1 MASSLAKPNSHHRQT
16 PQSNSASSSVITVQR
31 AASVSPRN
39 GVRPNVSTLRSQS
52 PNEYNLAPAKLSV
65 RNLSPD
71 ARKRS
76 SAIFNRPDSG
86 QGVRE
91 GVGNLNRWSQSTTSS
106 KSSATHNRRGIFSKR
121 LSGSFPSFGGLSSPQ
136 TSPNALA
143 KAYAVPTESRQELAV
158 QSALEQQSS
167 RLPPLVTSSSLSYGA
182 DATNTPSTATTITP
196 TTELLSTSI
205 PVSGEPDYFDSKYK
219 RNPTPRSI
227 AASSFAT
234 KPISQTYLFQ
244 SSESES
250 SQRAISREPGILS
263 YSTRSNSRANHS
275 EQYYQSHR
283 RHSRNRES
291 RKGSVGTE
299 GESSTSSVRST
310 RVRTSRRKTPA
321 MLSKALQKANHAV
334 LLDNAQNFEGAME
347 AYADACNLLSQVMTR
362 SSTEEDQ
369 RKLDNVVSRPN
380 PDQLVC
386 LD

>member
-16 PQSNSASSSVITVQR
+16 PQSNSASSSIITVQR

-86 QGVRE
+86 QDVRE
-91 GVGNLNRWSQSTTSS
+91 GVGNLNRWSQSTASS
-106 KSSATHNRRGIFSKR
+106 KSSATHNRRGSFSKR
-121 LSGSFPSFGGLSSPQ
+121 LSGSFPSFGGFSSPQ

-143 KAYAVPTESRQELAV
+143 KAYAVPTERRQELAV
-158 QSALEQQSS
+158 QSALEQQS
-167 RLPPLVTSSSLSYGA
+167 LPPLVTSSSLSYGA

-205 PVSGEPDYFDSKYK
+205 PVSGEPDYFGRKYK
-219 RNPTPRSI
+219 GNSTPRSI

-275 EQYYQSHR
+275 EQYHQSHR

-347 AYADACNLLSQVMTR
+347 AYADACNLLSQVMIR
-362 SSTEEDQ
+362 SSTEEDR
-369 RKLDNVVSRPN
+369 RKLDNVVSRPK
-380 PDQLVC
+380 PDQLVR